1 MNAIA
6 GGYGQCVPDVCDGHH
21 KEDVS
26 EEVLSP
32 SSTRGLKSEVCPRLM
47 GSGRPIEGWAAGW
60 NARGRQQWRDDG
72 KRPGRA
78 VERSCGKVGACR
90 RCGRLEV
97 GVTCPRIFEW
107 LPSPEVELSILA
119 ENPCFLKKNSF
130 RPPKFPV
137 PLLKLGHLFQSLRL
151 LI

>member
-1 MNAIA
+1 
-6 GGYGQCVPDVCDGHH
+6 
-21 KEDVS
+21 
-26 EEVLSP
+26 
-32 SSTRGLKSEVCPRLM
+32 M
-47 GSGRPIEGWAAGW
+47 GSGRPIKGLAAGW

-72 KRPGRA
+72 NGL

-119 ENPCFLKKNSF
+119 ENSLFFEKKLLLGLQNS
-130 RPPKFPV
+130 V